1 MVDDKNKEQRKNSQ
15 ISSNYKKRHKKRKV
29 KKVANT
35 FLFLFRWILF
45 LVIGIAAVGVYLGL
59 THPIFNIQ
67 YITVS
72 GAVKNTNE
80 KIIEAVNFQKGDN
93 LFRIKTGESE
103 EAVKK
108 IPDIQSVK
116 INRHIPNRV
125 HITVEENYTFAYFE
139 SNNKIY
145 TISGDGDISPD
156 NNEGKEEIIKITG
169 IMIEELNSTK
179 ALPKDSYIRDLN
191 KSIVEYNLYQ
201 YIKEIDLSNPG
212 NMKIILK
219 DNTIVE
225 FGDIENIFSKM
236 GVLRKILEESN
247 KKEVLLE
254 KVILNNNQ
262 PPMIIPKNQN
272 DTLNIENNSSEDR
285 KAPEENPAANNR
297 P

>member
-1 MVDDKNKEQRKNSQ
+1 MVDDKNKEQQKNSH
-15 ISSNYKKRHKKRKV
+15 ISSNYKKQHKKRKV

-67 YITVS
+67 YITVN
-72 GAVKNTNE
+72 GAVKNTKE

-191 KSIVEYNLYQ
+191 KSIVEYNLYP

-225 FGDIENIFSKM
+225 FGNIENIFSKM

-262 PPMIIPKNQN
+262 PPIIIPKNQK

>member
-15 ISSNYKKRHKKRKV
+15 IPSNYKKRHKKRKV

-225 FGDIENIFSKM
+225 FGNIENIFSKM